1 VYGTQYRT
9 NVKVARLMTT
19 STRERLIEAAFDLFQ
34 EQGFESTTVDDVA
47 ARAGVGRTTF
57 FRAFRSK
64 EDAIFPDHDAVLS
77 AIRERLS
84 TASPSTA
91 LVAVTESARLVL
103 VQYLSEGERAR
114 TRYRLTRSVPALR
127 DREIA
132 SLQRYQETFRAFL
145 HEWLGGDAD
154 TALRAELMANAIVT
168 AHNHVLRRWLRGALD
183 PEETATAFDRA
194 MTDVV
199 ALFERAP
206 HQPGRSSLVVLHTT
220 RSLEELMPDLRRITE
235 PIDPTDSLP
244 NEGTAR

>member
-1 VYGTQYRT
+1 MT
-9 NVKVARLMTT
+9 N

-64 EDAIFPDHDAVLS
+64 EDAIFPDHDALLG

-84 TASPSTA
+84 TASPTTA

-103 VQYLSEGERAR
+103 AQYLSEGERSR

-145 HEWLGGDAD
+145 HEWLGGGPD

-168 AHNHVLRRWLRGALD
+168 AHNHVLRRWLRGALN
-183 PEETATAFDRA
+183 PEDTVTIFDRA
-194 MTDVV
+194 MADVV

-206 HQPGRSSLVVLHTT
+206 QSGQSSLVVLHTT
-220 RSLEELMPDLRRITE
+220 RSLEELMPALRKIA
-235 PIDPTDSLP
+235 DPVETTDSLP
-244 NEGTAR
+244 PEGTTR